1 MMVVTKIIVTQQVG
15 CLTTVCVQAQTA
27 SIASVTFALET
38 RTVSGLKC
46 TIADKGHSR
55 LLHGKTAVL
64 QEYATVLQRN
74 TAVLH
79 GYTTVLHRNASVVQR
94 NASVLRK
101 LLRP

>member
-1 MMVVTKIIVTQQVG
+1 M
-15 CLTTVCVQAQTA
+15 
-27 SIASVTFALET
+27 FET

-46 TIADKGHSR
+46 TMADKGHPR

-79 GYTTVLHRNASVVQR
+79 GYMTVLDRNAPLLQR

-101 LLRP
+101 L